1 MTFRDYVV
9 VSTGNLRRLK
19 LRTFLTASGV
29 LIAIGAFVAM
39 LSFGAGNQEN
49 VEREFNKLGLFTTM
63 QVYPKQR
70 GEQRN
75 MPGGRPPGREGR
87 QAAEEPAGPKLDDVA
102 LDRFAHI
109 PGVNLVYPY
118 DPFTVDVAMRDTI
131 VPSKAQALPSAAL
144 RTKLFSEMIAGVP
157 FGSDRSDSVVI
168 SEELMKEFGFGSA
181 DSVLGRSLVLSVRV
195 STLDSGLAHILVDR
209 GETLLDR
216 AERIHFDSLF
226 NSRYRSR
233 VIRDEAGEVLRRFMN
248 GFMNSRQLLT
258 DTLTVC
264 GIRKGA
270 RLGRTRGEE
279 VIVPVETA
287 RRLSKGG
294 LGGSPTDMYAALSSG
309 AVFSQPDDPAGK
321 TYSQVTIDFDP
332 KVPYKT
338 IRDSVEAM
346 GYRTFSFAA
355 EFEEIQ
361 RFFLYF
367 DLGLGVL
374 GLIALLTASLGIVN
388 TMVMSITERRREIG
402 VLKSLGADDAD
413 IRILFLVESGVIGT
427 IGTLGGI
434 FAGWVVTRIISAVAR
449 AYMQNQ
455 GMPPMEVFSLPPWLF
470 LLALGVGVGVSVLA
484 GYYPASRAAR
494 VDPVEALRND

>member
-9 VSTGNLRRLK
+9 ISTGNLRRMK
-19 LRTFLTASGV
+19 LRTFLTTSGV
-29 LIAIGAFVAM
+29 LIAIGAFVSM

-70 GEQRN
+70 GDQRD
-75 MPGGRPPGREGR
+75 MPPGPRGR
-87 QAAEEPAGPKLDDVA
+87 QAGNDTAGPRLDAAA
-102 LDRFAHI
+102 LDRFAKI

-118 DPFTVDVAMRDTI
+118 DPFSVDVAMRDTV

-144 RTKLFSEMIAGVP
+144 RTKLFSEMTAGVP
-157 FGSDRSDSVVI
+157 FGTDASDSVVI
-168 SEELMKEFGFGSA
+168 TEELMKDLGFSSA

-195 STLDSGLAHILVDR
+195 STIDSGLAHILVDR

-233 VIRDEAGEVLRRFMN
+233 VIRDEASEVLRRFMN
-248 GFMNSRQLLT
+248 GFLNSRQLLA

-264 GIRKGA
+264 GIRKSA
-270 RLGRTRGEE
+270 RMGRTRAEQ
-279 VIVPVETA
+279 VIVPVGTA
-287 RRLSKGG
+287 RRLSRTGF
-294 LGGSPTDMYAALSSG
+294 GGSPTEMFAALSSG
-309 AVFSQPDDPAGK
+309 NIFSEGEDPSGR

-332 KVPYKT
+332 KVPYKN
-338 IRDSVEAM
+338 IRDSVDAM

-361 RFFLYF
+361 KFFLYF

-374 GLIALLTASLGIVN
+374 GFIALMTASLGIVN

-402 VLKSLGADDAD
+402 VLKSLGADEID
-413 IRILFLVESGVIGT
+413 IRVLFLVESGVIGL

-434 FAGWVVTRIISAVAR
+434 FTGWVVTRIISAIAQS
-449 AYMQNQ
+449 YMASQ
-455 GMPPMEVFSLPPWLF
+455 GMPPMDVFALPPWLF
-470 LLALGVGVGVSVLA
+470 LTALAVGVGVSVVA
-484 GYYPASRAAR
+484 GYYPAARAAR